1 MRDGLA
7 PGAQAQVTIV
17 VTPAMV
23 AEFEELGLVHR
34 VYSTWAMVHH
44 MELAC
49 RKVILPY
56 LEPDEE
62 AVGYSV
68 SVTHLAP
75 TPVGMKVT
83 VTARLEQIDG
93 NRWWPGGI
101 TRSTGIVLLVVIA
114 LLVGMSPLAAA
125 PGGVGEPYKIGFVA
139 SVTGPGAS
147 LGIPERNVS
156 RIVQDRLT
164 AAGGVVG
171 TDGVH
176 HEVQILVFD
185 DASRADAASGLVRR
199 LIEQERVTILVAGT
213 LSGPSLA
220 MIPIASEARTP
231 MISMASARAIIED
244 PQTK

>member
-93 NRWWPGGI
+93 NRI
-101 TRSTGIVLLVVIA
+101 VCAVEAANERTRIGEGMQVQVVLPKARLQARIA
-114 LLVGMSPLAAA
+114 QMSGQKGSHSGRRGL
-125 PGGVGEPYKIGFVA
+125 
-139 SVTGPGAS
+139 TD
-147 LGIPERNVS
+147 ERS
-156 RIVQDRLT
+156 R
-164 AAGGVVG
+164 
-171 TDGVH
+171 
-176 HEVQILVFD
+176 
-185 DASRADAASGLVRR
+185 
-199 LIEQERVTILVAGT
+199 
-213 LSGPSLA
+213 
-220 MIPIASEARTP
+220 
-231 MISMASARAIIED
+231 
-244 PQTK
+244 